1 MSGLP
6 REPACQVSTV
16 ATQFPMQRVRARVC
30 TRGRDNTGDGDSM
43 TKKRDHVP
51 TRPSQE
57 KANRRQYL
65 IKHGKASAY
74 LPYKNS
80 AEEAADAAGL
90 E

>member
-16 ATQFPMQRVRARVC
+16 ATQFQMQRVRARVC
-30 TRGRDNTGDGDSM
+30 TCRISIARDDDIM
-43 TKKRDHVP
+43 TKKRGHAP
-51 TRPSQE
+51 TCPSQE

-74 LPYKNS
+74 LPYKNG
-80 AEEAADAAGL
+80 AEAAADAAGL